1 MSLAKTSTN
10 LGRSRKIA
18 EQSKNKFS
26 NSIIDEESIVG
37 FSMTGGGKNA
47 FGRAGGAEEGAAGG
61 VGESSIMDEVS
72 VAGFGGS
79 RTLQGRIVSRK
90 DGKGG

>member
-47 FGRAGGAEEGAAGG
+47 FGKAGGAE
-61 VGESSIMDEVS
+61 
-72 VAGFGGS
+72 
-79 RTLQGRIVSRK
+79 
-90 DGKGG
+90 